1 MKILSAALACLLC
14 SVAVSAHA
22 AEPVLVIHGGAGVIR
37 KDMTPA
43 REKAVTAALKRAL
56 RTGYKKLKTGG
67 PAVEAVEAAVQVLE
81 DDPEFNA
88 GKGAVFTHD
97 GHNEM
102 DAAIMDGA
110 TLQAGAIAGVT
121 HVRNPITLAAAVMAH
136 SPHVFLIG
144 DGAEAF
150 ARTQGVA
157 LVDPAYFRTDRRWA
171 QLQEA
176 LEKDRQKQEKEAD
189 THHGTVGAV
198 ALDRNGHL
206 AAATSTG
213 GLTDKMWGRV
223 GDSPLIGAG
232 TYANAGCAMSGTG
245 WGEYYIRTVAAHEI
259 CMRVTMM
266 HQPLAQA
273 ANDVINHE
281 IPALGGDGGA
291 ILLDAKG
298 NIAMPFNTD
307 GMYRGWITHDGV
319 AHVAILKGT

>member
-14 SVAVSAHA
+14 SVAVPAHA

-43 REKAVTAALKRAL
+43 REKAVKAALRRAL

-223 GDSPLIGAG
+223 GDSPIIGAG

-273 ANDVINHE
+273 ADEVINHE

-291 ILLDAKG
+291 ILLDDRG

-319 AHVAILKGT
+319 AHVAILKGD